1 MAHLILLASTTHHI
15 WLQTLEPDISKGL
28 RSTCSNHPSPKHPL
42 SGFGSLLCP
51 LGHPPYE
58 PSTLFGTPPHR
69 QLSTK
74 TFPSLP
80 LLEGSIFPRASPSP
94 PPQRFFPLPSPLLSP
109 PLLGK
114 CHHRAAYF
122 VYFYYESHTGVPGS
136 ASHPTGP
143 LPMKRDASPLWFGH
157 FSLTSFSIGLGMLR
171 LNLSPWH

>member
-42 SGFGSLLCP
+42 SGSGSL
-51 LGHPPYE
+51 PPYE
-58 PSTLFGTPPHR
+58 PSTPLGPH
-69 QLSTK
+69 LIDNSLLTK

-94 PPQRFFPLPSPLLSP
+94 PPQRFFPLPTPLLSA

-114 CHHRAAYF
+114 CHHRVAYF
-122 VYFYYESHTGVPGS
+122 FYFYYESHTGVPGS

-157 FSLTSFSIGLGMLR
+157 FSLTSFSVGLGMLR
-171 LNLSPWH
+171 LNSSPWH